1 MRVFIPIYLALRI
14 IYPVSDTTLPPNC
27 AFNMCSAALERILTT
42 PLPLYVFLF
51 LFVCR
56 RLDAHL
62 SLIHT
67 AHQCLFC
74 SHQVKF
80 ALATF
85 FGCADNLMIFLRQDS
100 ECLNF
105 TLAVWA
111 NILFASS
118 TVWIYLFFLP
128 FQLIDQ
134 FAWSTIPGVGIA
146 SFIYLGL
153 ISMLY
158 FCAIRY

>member
-74 SHQVKF
+74 SHKVKF
-80 ALATF
+80 ALAIF

-111 NILFASS
+111 NIFCLHLVLFGYIFSFYLSSLSTSLHGLLYRVWASLLS
-118 TVWIYLFFLP
+118 YT
-128 FQLIDQ
+128 
-134 FAWSTIPGVGIA
+134 
-146 SFIYLGL
+146 
-153 ISMLY
+153 
-158 FCAIRY
+158 